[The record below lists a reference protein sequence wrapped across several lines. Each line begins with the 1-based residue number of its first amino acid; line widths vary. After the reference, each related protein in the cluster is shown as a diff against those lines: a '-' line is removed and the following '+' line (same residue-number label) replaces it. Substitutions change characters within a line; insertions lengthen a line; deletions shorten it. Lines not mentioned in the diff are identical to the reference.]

1 MHDAINKSL
10 HKNDKYFNKET
21 KSNGVPPD
29 MGDEKMDDDN
39 TFEYRNTIRNPGINR
54 IRTFILGLSEDNQ
67 EPTALTSLRR
77 LEQESL

>member
-39 TFEYRNTIRNPGINR
+39 TFEYRNTIRNPGR
-54 IRTFILGLSEDNQ
+54 YTK
-67 EPTALTSLRR
+67 
-77 LEQESL
+77 